1 MAKLGYTWYPKDWG
15 NSESVFELSLSE
27 RGLYREL
34 IDLAMMNDNKTEIKL
49 DTWSRK
55 FSVSVDEL
63 KSLLG
68 KLSILNLIEIKGEKL
83 FIPSCES
90 RLKMVRG
97 GSKGGKNKPTIKGSV
112 KPIVKPLP
120 SLEEK
125 NDKPIVNQREIENK
139 IEIENKTKNDFIYA
153 ELIISDGWIETV
165 AMQSKQKFKP
175 DQIKV
180 YLKKYNDMINV
191 QFEIKNNKTEY
202 CTHFINWLNKQEK
215 EVVSVPS
222 SKNRKEF

>member
-49 DTWSRK
+49 DTWGRK

-97 GSKGGKNKPTIKGSV
+97 GSKGGKNKPPVKGSV

-125 NDKPIVNQREIENK
+125 NDKPIANQREIETK
-139 IEIENKTKNDFIYA
+139 IEIENKTKNDLIFN
-153 ELIISDGWIETV
+153 ELIISDSWIETV
-165 AMQSKQKFKP
+165 AMNSKHKFNPTQVKSW
-175 DQIKV
+175 
-180 YLKKYNDMINV
+180 LKKYTSVMNTHGD
-191 QFEIKNNKTEY
+191 IKNNK
-202 CTHFINWLNKQEK
+202 
-215 EVVSVPS
+215 
-222 SKNRKEF
+222 KEFCSHFVRWLDTREKIENKPKTPLL

>member
-97 GSKGGKNKPTIKGSV
+97 GSKGGKNKPTIKGNV
-112 KPIVKPLP
+112 KPIVKPLS

-125 NDKPIVNQREIENK
+125 NDKPIVNQREIETK
-139 IEIENKTKNDFIYA
+139 TEKENKNNIIFN
-153 ELIISDGWIETV
+153 ELIISESWLQLT
-165 AMQSKQKFKP
+165 AMQSTNKIST
-175 DQIKV
+175 DQVKIL
-180 YLKKYNDMINV
+180 LKKYNDKINAS
-191 QFEIKNNKTEY
+191 FDIKQNKTEY
-202 CTHFINWLNKQEK
+202 CTHFINWLNTQQK
-215 EVVSVPS
+215 ENNKSNQNGWISPA
-222 SKNRKEF
+222 